1 MNDTSHSLSGTV
13 LVYVFS
19 NLLLFTF
26 LMWHELVLAR
36 SVKNLLHT
44 VISLVDLPL

>member
-26 LMWHELVLAR
+26 ITWCELVLAR
-36 SVKNLLHT
+36 SVKNLIHT
-44 VISLVDLPL
+44 VVSLVDLPL